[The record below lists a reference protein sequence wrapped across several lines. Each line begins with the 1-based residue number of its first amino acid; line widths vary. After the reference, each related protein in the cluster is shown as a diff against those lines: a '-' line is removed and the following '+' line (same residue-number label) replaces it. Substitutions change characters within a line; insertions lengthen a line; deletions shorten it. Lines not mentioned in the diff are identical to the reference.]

1 MEQEYSLPLVI
12 EYFSIFSL
20 LGGKKKK
27 KTRAAV
33 ILGDITV
40 T

>member
-1 MEQEYSLPLVI
+1 MEQECSLRLVI

-20 LGGKKKK
+20 LGGKK
-27 KTRAAV
+27 TRAAV